1 MLKMQYPL
9 TEKIGNPELLVGR
22 EKEFTNFNKWISMIP
37 DRLSKSRVILA
48 RRKSGKTA
56 FVQRIFNQLWSA
68 NGAVI
73 PFYFEIADNKI
84 WYPDFAVKY
93 YRSFASQYIS
103 FLERDSK
110 LVQHPLTLEKIKEY
124 GLAKSNQ
131 LLVDDVEDI
140 LNNKEMGLHDS
151 MWEIANAAPHR
162 FAGILDIRFLVI
174 LDEFQNISKYV
185 YPDKD
190 YKADAIDTLA
200 GSYHSYSESKV
211 APMLVTGSYLGL
223 ILDIINKYLEAG
235 RLSRFFMKPYLT
247 PEEGLQAVYKYAEF
261 YQQDLSLESA
271 IQINELCMYDPFFIS
286 CVIQSNY
293 ENKDLR
299 TVQGVVDTVNY
310 EISDR
315 NSEMSV
321 TWGEYIEAA
330 VERINDKHAKHILLH
345 LSKHNQRYWT
355 PQEVKDYLNLELGVN
370 EVHRKMLSLVAS
382 DLLVQGVADIDF
394 RGLQD
399 GTLNL
404 ILRTRFEKE
413 INNFEPDLK
422 TDFLAQIQALKTK
435 ERQLQGMINHLSGKL
450 AESQLA
456 LAFLNKKSFALSD
469 FFQGVVDDTP
479 LTITKV
485 KQRVSF
491 EKEAG
496 KVIEFDVMAESESGR
511 VVLVEVKKTK
521 SKIGLKVVKAF
532 EEKLAVFGQLFPETK
547 ILPAFFSVG
556 GFTQE
561 ALDYCRR
568 QGIATAEI
576 IKVFS

>member
-1 MLKMQYPL
+1 MSKMQYPL

-22 EKEFTNFNKWISMIP
+22 EKEFSNFHKWIAMIP

-68 NGAVI
+68 NGKVI
-73 PFYFEIADNKI
+73 PFYFEIADTKI

-93 YRSFASQYIS
+93 YSSFASQYIS
-103 FLERDSK
+103 FLERDES
-110 LVQHPLTLEKIKEY
+110 LIGQPLNLPEIKEY
-124 GLAKSNQ
+124 GLANSNK
-131 LLVDDVEDI
+131 LLVHDVEDI

-185 YPDKD
+185 YRNEDCKG
-190 YKADAIDTLA
+190 KADDTLA

-293 ENKDLR
+293 ENKNLR

-370 EVHRKMLSLVAS
+370 EVHRKMLSLVSS
-382 DLLVQGVADIDF
+382 DLLVQGNANIDF

-404 ILRTRFEKE
+404 ILRTLFEKE

-422 TDFLAQIQALKTK
+422 ADFLAQIQALKTK

-491 EKEAG
+491 ETEAG

-561 ALDYCRR
+561 ALDYCRQ

>member
-1 MLKMQYPL
+1 MSKMQYPL

-22 EKEFTNFNKWISMIP
+22 EKEFSNFHKWIAMIP

-68 NGAVI
+68 NGKVI
-73 PFYFEIADNKI
+73 PFYFEIADTKI

-103 FLERDSK
+103 FLERDES
-110 LVQHPLTLEKIKEY
+110 LIGQPLNLLEIKEY
-124 GLAKSNQ
+124 GLANSNK
-131 LLVDDVEDI
+131 LLVHDVEDI

-271 IQINELCMYDPFFIS
+271 IQINELCMSDPFFIS
-286 CVIQSNY
+286 CVIQSNF

-355 PQEVKDYLNLELGVN
+355 PQEVKDSLNLELGVN
-370 EVHRKMLSLVAS
+370 EVHRRMLSLVSS
-382 DLLVQGVADIDF
+382 DLLVQGNANIDF

-404 ILRTRFEKE
+404 ILRTLFEKE

-422 TDFLAQIQALKTK
+422 ADFLAQIQALKTK

-491 EKEAG
+491 ETEAG

-521 SKIGLKVVKAF
+521 SKIGLKVIKAF

-561 ALDYCRR
+561 ALDYCRQ

>member
-103 FLERDSK
+103 FLERDES
-110 LVQHPLTLEKIKEY
+110 LIGQPLNLLEIKEY
-124 GLAKSNQ
+124 GLANSNK
-131 LLVDDVEDI
+131 LLVHDVEDI

-271 IQINELCMYDPFFIS
+271 IQINELCMSDPFFIS
-286 CVIQSNY
+286 CVIQSNF

-491 EKEAG
+491 ETEAG

-521 SKIGLKVVKAF
+521 SKIGLKVIKAF

-561 ALDYCRR
+561 ALDYCRQ

>member
-103 FLERDSK
+103 FLERDES
-110 LVQHPLTLEKIKEY
+110 LVGQPLNLPEIKEY
-124 GLAKSNQ
+124 GLANSNK
-131 LLVDDVEDI
+131 LLVHDVDS
-140 LNNKEMGLHDS
+140 LFLYKEMGLHDS

-185 YPDKD
+185 YRNEDCKG
-190 YKADAIDTLA
+190 KADDTLA

-271 IQINELCMYDPFFIS
+271 IQINELCMSDPFFIS
-286 CVIQSNY
+286 CVIQSNF

-491 EKEAG
+491 ETEAG

-561 ALDYCRR
+561 ALDYCRQ